1 MSASRRHRGL
11 ARHKPSRVD
20 TSISARM
27 ASSRCLRRMPFTLP
41 PRAGPYSATQ
51 PDVPARQANHPSVR
65 VLNKAA
71 RIRRRQGTQPGA
83 GNSHSLELAVSC
95 ATERAFRA
103 TPGGPESGAH
113 PSLLRRSTNAENCP
127 LPVIGRGS
135 LGFGDLGRWSDFVGG
150 ALECGDVDAL
160 HLHHR
165 VEGPSCPVAIG
176 ITDQPDKLARN
187 DLPRHAEAVFHPAAL
202 LSLGDR
208 RECVGEAIGLGLG
221 LHRYLERDRFIELE
235 LRSTIQAG
243 ERLTHQ
249 CKLYQQHV
257 ACLARRVVTRC
268 AMDRINMAI
277 LEQGGIELGGVFG
290 VAIEPEAR
298 GYAGHGDFLLKVAA

>member
-127 LPVIGRGS
+127 TPAVRGT
-135 LGFGDLGRWSDFVGG
+135 R
-150 ALECGDVDAL
+150 
-160 HLHHR
+160 
-165 VEGPSCPVAIG
+165 
-176 ITDQPDKLARN
+176 
-187 DLPRHAEAVFHPAAL
+187 
-202 LSLGDR
+202 
-208 RECVGEAIGLGLG
+208 
-221 LHRYLERDRFIELE
+221 RDRLNWVGSCHS
-235 LRSTIQAG
+235 LSRADGTIG
-243 ERLTHQ
+243 
-249 CKLYQQHV
+249 KMWV
-257 ACLARRVVTRC
+257 A
-268 AMDRINMAI
+268 
-277 LEQGGIELGGVFG
+277 Q
-290 VAIEPEAR
+290 EPVCAR
-298 GYAGHGDFLLKVAA
+298 GLRAQRPP